1 MTTEIQLFYKKLL
14 TENLSISKQNVVTLL
29 ENLPVPKLQKEQV
42 IKCEGEIKEY
52 ELLQSLKSMKNDKSP
67 GNHGLTKEIY
77 ETFWGKIKTLFS
89 N

>member
-1 MTTEIQLFYKKLL
+1 
-14 TENLSISKQNVVTLL
+14 
-29 ENLPVPKLQKEQV
+29 
-42 IKCEGEIKEY
+42 
-52 ELLQSLKSMKNDKSP
+52 MKNDKSP